1 MKYVEGSIW
10 TVALVAFAIVA
21 CALTWRLT
29 TEERAGMMMWGLLIV
44 SLIVGF
50 LASGVGYFAH
60 RCFRILEDPASLD
73 QKHRNFD

>member
-1 MKYVEGSIW
+1 MKYLTGSVW
-10 TVALVAFAIVA
+10 TVAFLAFSVVAG
-21 CALTWRLT
+21 ALTWKLR

-60 RCFRILEDPASLD
+60 RCHRVFEDAASLD
-73 QKHRNFD
+73 QRHKD